1 MRYYKKQ
8 QMQQME
14 QKAVER
20 GVSMEQLMEYAG
32 GAAARFIQRKYE
44 LRGKRVTILC
54 GKGNNGG
61 DGYVAARLLREC
73 GAYVS
78 IVLAEGF
85 PATDLARQAYGRM
98 GAGVVSVDWEREPRA
113 VRQAV
118 SDADIMIDGLYG
130 FGFHGAV
137 SEYIGVLIQL
147 ANQSRAPIIALD
159 IPSGVECDTGAV
171 HGPCIRADYTVTFT
185 VPKPGHILY
194 PGREFCGEVIPAAA
208 GIPGEVVEQA
218 VPALETLEPEKIK
231 SLFHPRDSQS
241 NKGDYGKL
249 LCVCGSEGMAGA
261 AIMCASAGLRCGAG
275 LVNLALPRSIYPI
288 AAGRLL
294 ESVFTLLD
302 REEDGNLT
310 PDSRERLQKAL
321 EGAAACVIGCGL
333 STAPGIPELVEE
345 LLLIARC
352 PVVLDADGL
361 NAVCNKPDILREAA
375 KTKPVI
381 ITPHP
386 GEMARLMGCSIREV
400 QADRLESASR
410 FAREYGVI
418 TVLKG
423 AGTLI
428 AHPDGRTL
436 MNLTGNPGMAR
447 GGSGDILAGMVGS
460 FAAQGMEP
468 LNAASAAVYLHGLAG
483 DRCAARL
490 SQQGMLPTDMLG
502 ELPGL
507 FLEYAH

>member
-32 GAAARFIQRKYE
+32 GAAARFVQRKYE

-61 DGYVAARLLREC
+61 DGYVVARLLREC

-78 IVLAEGF
+78 VVLAEGF
-85 PATDLARQAYGRM
+85 PATDLSRQAYGRM
-98 GAGVVSVDWEREPRA
+98 GAGVISADWEREPRA

-118 SDADIMIDGLYG
+118 SDADIIIDGLYG

-137 SEYIGVLIQL
+137 PEYIGVLIQL
-147 ANQSRAPIIALD
+147 ANQSRAPVIALD

-171 HGPCIRADYTVTFT
+171 HGPCIQADYTVTFT
-185 VPKPGHILY
+185 VPKVGHILY
-194 PGREFCGEVIPAAA
+194 PGREYCGQVVPAAA
-208 GIPGEVVEQA
+208 GIPAEVVEQA
-218 VPALETLEPEKIK
+218 VPALETLEPNRIK
-231 SLFHPRDSQS
+231 GLFRPRDSQS

-261 AIMCASAGLRCGAG
+261 AMMCAWAGLRCGAG

-302 REEDGNLT
+302 REEDGSLT
-310 PDSRERLQKAL
+310 RESRERLEKAL
-321 EGAAACVIGCGL
+321 EGAAACVVGCGL
-333 STAPGIPELVEE
+333 GTAPGISELVEE
-345 LLLIARC
+345 LLLTARC

-361 NAVCNKPDILREAA
+361 NAVCKKPEILKEAA
-375 KTKPVI
+375 RTKPVI
-381 ITPHP
+381 VTPHP
-386 GEMARLMGCSIREV
+386 GEMARLTGCSIQEV
-400 QADRLESASR
+400 QGDRLACASR
-410 FAREYGVI
+410 FAQEYGVI

-507 FLEYAH
+507 FLEYAQ